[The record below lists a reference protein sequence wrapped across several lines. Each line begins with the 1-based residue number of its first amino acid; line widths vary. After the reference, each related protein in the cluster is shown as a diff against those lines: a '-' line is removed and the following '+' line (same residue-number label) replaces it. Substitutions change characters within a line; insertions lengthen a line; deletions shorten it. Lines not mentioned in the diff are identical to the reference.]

1 MKKALLLCLGLSAC
15 GGVQS
20 QSSHTVRVLT
30 YNIHAGKDAQQQPSV
45 ERIAAVIDSLKPDIV
60 LLQEVDRRTTR
71 SSGEDHLDQLAKLTG
86 MNPAFAK
93 SLDFQGGE
101 YGIGVLSRWPIDSAT
116 TVPLK
121 VEPPQERSGGSHE
134 PRVALSA
141 VIRAPWGMLQV
152 VNTHID
158 PAAQGTYRRQE
169 VIGLLALARRVPA
182 ERPLIF
188 GGDLNTRPNTDEIAA
203 ISLSLTDAWLAC
215 GGDAGNTFPAN
226 QPDRRIDYIFVRHAR
241 CLNARVPL
249 TQASD
254 HRPLFVTLEILR

>member
-1 MKKALLLCLGLSAC
+1 MKKIVLLCMSLGAC
-15 GGVQS
+15 GGMHAGG
-20 QSSHTVRVLT
+20 SHNVRVLT
-30 YNIHAGKDAQQQPSV
+30 YNIHAGKDAAQQPSV
-45 ERIAAVIDSLKPDIV
+45 PRIAAVIDSLKPDIV
-60 LLQEVDRRTTR
+60 FLQEVDRRTTR
-71 SSGEDHLDQLAKLTG
+71 SSGEDHLDQLAQLTG

-101 YGIGVLSRWPIDSAT
+101 YGIAVLSRWPIDSAI

-141 VIRAPWGMLQV
+141 VIRAPWGVLQV

-158 PAAQGTYRRQE
+158 PAAAGTYRRQE
-169 VIGLLALARRVPA
+169 VIGLLALARRIPA
-182 ERPLIF
+182 DRPIIF

-203 ISLSLTDAWLAC
+203 ISLALTDAWVAC
-215 GGDAGNTFPAN
+215 GGAAGNTFPASEPN
-226 QPDRRIDYIFVRHAR
+226 RRIDYIFVRHAR
-241 CLNARVPL
+241 CMNARVPL